1 MSNVANLRLEYKL
14 KSLDISDVVDDPI
27 QQFRLWFNE
36 ALSSEIRE
44 PNAMVLATAD
54 FNAIPNARVV
64 LLKGFDEKGFVF
76 YTNYESAKGREL
88 VENPFAALVF
98 NWLELERQVRIV
110 GEVHKTSPEESAE
123 YFKSRPKS
131 SQIGAWAS
139 PQSRVIGSRQVIESN
154 EAFLTEEYHNSF
166 ELPCPEYW
174 GGFRVVPK
182 QIEFWQGRSSR
193 LHDRILYRLSDGSW
207 TIERL
212 AP

>member
-14 KSLDISDVVDDPI
+14 KSLDISDVVEDPI

-54 FNAIPNARVV
+54 FNAVPNARVV
-64 LLKGFDEKGFVF
+64 LLKGFDERGFTF
-76 YTNYESAKGREL
+76 YTNYESTKGKEL
-88 VENPFAALVF
+88 IQNPLAALVF
-98 NWLELERQVRIV
+98 NWLELERQVRIT
-110 GEVHKTSPEESAE
+110 GEVHKTSVEESNT

-139 PQSRVIGSRQVIESN
+139 PQSRVIGSRRVIEEN
-154 EAFLTEEYHNSF
+154 EAFLTEEYQNAF
-166 ELPCPEYW
+166 ELPCPEFW
-174 GGFRVVPK
+174 GGFRVVPNH
-182 QIEFWQGRSSR
+182 IEFWQGRSSR
-193 LHDRILYRLSDGSW
+193 LHDRILYRLEGDRW
-207 TIERL
+207 KIERL

>member
-14 KSLDISDVVDDPI
+14 KSLDVKDVVVDPI
-27 QQFRLWFNE
+27 SQFRTWFNE

-44 PNAMVLATAD
+44 PNAMVIATAD

-64 LLKGFDEKGFVF
+64 LLKGFDEKGFTF
-76 YTNYESAKGREL
+76 YTNYESVKGKEL
-88 VENPFAALVF
+88 VDNPYAALVF
-98 NWLELERQVRIV
+98 NWMELERQVRIM
-110 GEVHKTSPEESAE
+110 GTVHKTSFEESTE

-139 PQSRVIGSRQVIESN
+139 PQSRVISDRKVIEDN
-154 EAFLTEEYHNSF
+154 ESFLSEEYSNSL

-174 GGFRVVPK
+174 GGFRVVPTH
-182 QIEFWQGRSSR
+182 IEFWQGRSSR
-193 LHDRILYRLSDGSW
+193 LHDRIQYRLHDSQW
-207 TIERL
+207 IIERL